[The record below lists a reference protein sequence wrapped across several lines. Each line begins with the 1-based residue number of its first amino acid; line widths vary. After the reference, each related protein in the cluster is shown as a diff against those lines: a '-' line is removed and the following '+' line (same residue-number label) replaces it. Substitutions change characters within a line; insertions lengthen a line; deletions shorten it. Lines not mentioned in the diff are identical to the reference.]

1 MHPAEISLGSVRPV
15 NLIRLVPSEGKM
27 HIWDTF
33 VSHCTQTDVM
43 RYFIFAEVSLCKRKQ
58 DD

>member
-27 HIWDTF
+27 HIWDSSRITLHLDGCN
-33 VSHCTQTDVM
+33 VII
-43 RYFIFAEVSLCKRKQ
+43 IF
-58 DD
+58 